1 MSKQYNNLVQLDKSN
16 HIKRLTISTLDSEL
30 VLDLH
35 CHSYDLSMIQ
45 LIQEIYQN
53 KKLTKTVRT
62 YSADHCYFILTEIA
76 LVELVDFLS
85 LYGFEIDPIIL
96 DHYQT
101 IKSWNQFDVKS
112 KYQIDTIPNNQFFQL
127 INQEIFPNE
136 ITQNIIKD
144 RRIRYQYFVDKS
156 KYDENNLT
164 EQIANRSQSKIWID
178 NKKFSIENIIDSI
191 VELHRTPILFVFNQ
205 YTPEQSL
212 EYLKIIESAI
222 EKHEITELGVY
233 FRLPNTQSDYR
244 QFNTY
249 LANKNYN
256 NWLIENTKIAV
267 IQDGK
272 IPKFMFKTTWIPMT
286 IILLDTGLKQNKT
299 MAYAQDKCDLII
311 EYSETSPI
319 QLEQDTKRLLWK

>member
-1 MSKQYNNLVQLDKSN
+1 MSKQYNNLKQLNKSD
-16 HIKRLTISTLDSEL
+16 HIKRLTISTLESNP

-53 KKLTKTVRT
+53 KTLTKTIRT
-62 YSADHCYFILTEIA
+62 YSADHCYFALNEVA
-76 LVELVDFLS
+76 LVALVDFLTK
-85 LYGFEIDPIIL
+85 YKFDIDTNIL
-96 DHYQT
+96 NHYHT
-101 IKSWNQFDVKS
+101 INSWNQIDIKS
-112 KYQIDTIPNNQFFQL
+112 KYQFDITPNNQFYQL
-127 INQEIFPNE
+127 IKQEIPNIE

-144 RRIRYQYFVDKS
+144 RSIKYQYFVDKS

-164 EQIANRSQSKIWID
+164 EKIANRSQSKIWID
-178 NKKFSIENIIDSI
+178 NKQFSIENIINSI

-212 EYLKIIESAI
+212 NYLKPIETAI
-222 EKHEITELGVY
+222 KGCKLGVY
-233 FRLPNTQSDYR
+233 FRLSNAQENYR
-244 QFNTY
+244 QFNEY
-249 LANKNYN
+249 VADKCYNKL
-256 NWLIENTKIAV
+256 LIEDTQIAV

-272 IPKFMFKTTWIPMT
+272 LPKFIFKTTWLPMA

-319 QLEQDTKRLLWK
+319 QLEQAAKKLLWK